1 MTINEL
7 LQFSFFRHADICAI
21 NEEKNDLAVSFDDEI
36 VDITEIEV
44 GYTAEKYDIVIFPKR
59 FIRVYCVV
67 KPVCDKVKKKTS
79 NFCPNCGAD
88 MTGGAENG

>member
-21 NEEKNDLAVSFDDEI
+21 NEEKDVLAVSFDDEI

-44 GYTAEKYDIVIFPKR
+44 GYTAEKYDTVILPRR

-67 KPVCDKVKKKTS
+67 KRDYKE
-79 NFCPNCGAD
+79 D
-88 MTGGAENG
+88 